1 MWSSSLPTSTS
12 RAWSLTRPFALPKGS
27 YRAVGTRWVHISLR
41 MQPIEAVGQVVQ
53 LLREEVAVAIQGDR
67 RRLVAQVVLHGLD
80 ARALADEQARAGVS
94 KVMHSQAAGRPAARA
109 AGLKYRSANLGS
121 EAAHPGAS

>member
-1 MWSSSLPTSTS
+1 MPE
-12 RAWSLTRPFALPKGS
+12 GS

-80 ARALADEQARAGVS
+80 ARALADEKARAGVATIMLS
-94 KVMHSQAAGRPAARA
+94 RGGRQTS
-109 AGLKYRSANLGS
+109 GTGGSRSGPPWSIVNTRSVGS
-121 EAAHPGAS
+121 CGRSTR